1 MTMMRTSDARACS
14 IRLPARPTM
23 RHARAPVAS
32 AVGLLHMMGL
42 RGSRVVTSK
51 IRRGPFDVRQM
62 ESEIQPGLARV
73 REDVRR
79 RTARLASSASARG
92 RR

>member
-1 MTMMRTSDARACS
+1 MARKKS
-14 IRLPARPTM
+14 
-23 RHARAPVAS
+23 APVAP
-32 AVGLLHMMGL
+32 AIGLIHMMGL
-42 RGSRVVTSK
+42 RGSRVVTLK

-79 RTARLASSASARG
+79 RTVRLAGSASARG

>member
-1 MTMMRTSDARACS
+1 MLKPDRNPVSLPVACNERTRKS
-14 IRLPARPTM
+14 
-23 RHARAPVAS
+23 APVAP

-42 RGSRVVTSK
+42 RGSRVVMLK

-79 RTARLASSASARG
+79 PRVRLARSGAG

>member
-1 MTMMRTSDARACS
+1 MEHW
-14 IRLPARPTM
+14 LPAAESGHEKSATV
-23 RHARAPVAS
+23 APV
-32 AVGLLHMMGL
+32 VGLLHMMDL
-42 RGSRVVTSK
+42 RGSRVVTLK
-51 IRRGPFDVRQM
+51 IQRGPFDVRQM

-79 RTARLASSASARG
+79 LARSGSTRG